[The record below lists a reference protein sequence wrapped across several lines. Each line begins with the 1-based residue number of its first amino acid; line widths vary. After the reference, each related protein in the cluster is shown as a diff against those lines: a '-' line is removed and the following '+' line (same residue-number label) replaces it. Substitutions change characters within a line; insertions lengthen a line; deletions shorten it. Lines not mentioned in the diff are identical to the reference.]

1 MSILQTTVL
10 TLLSTLTGTAEMNTD
25 QHAIIQRIKRKA
37 EIMRLDLKA
46 TNNPKYKDAGEIL
59 SLIDL
64 LERM

>member
-1 MSILQTTVL
+1 
-10 TLLSTLTGTAEMNTD
+10 MNTD

-46 TNNPKYKDAGEIL
+46 TNNPKYHDAGEIL